1 MLSLLQGYD
10 MLLKIQVTGSQ
21 PGCRAVQGAMNPLS
35 ITYKITRRIAVAIAK
50 CGNDSQILS
59 RKKNR
64 SRRNPIGFQLDGPL
78 RYGEVSGSPG

>member
-1 MLSLLQGYD
+1 

-35 ITYKITRRIAVAIAK
+35 ITYRITRRIAVAIAGAK
-50 CGNDSQILS
+50 CGNDSQVLS

-78 RYGEVSGSPG
+78 RYGAVSGSPG